1 MTNLSDPLGR
11 LERFGAD
18 VAERAVDS
26 DSLVPHLDPLKDC
39 CARLVVR
46 DVRRTLPPWPLT
58 WFQQVT
64 ALLHQHA

>member
-1 MTNLSDPLGR
+1 M
-11 LERFGAD
+11 
-18 VAERAVDS
+18 DS

-39 CARLVVR
+39 CTRLVVR
-46 DVRRTLPPWPLT
+46 DVRSTLPPRPLT